1 MSDTPMELARDIVNL
16 IMESESYQRY
26 KSALEQIIST
36 PEQLEKLKEVISL
49 QNEFG
54 EKRLRGED
62 DFFFGK
68 DMFSQNYYKL
78 LLDEDMRDFFKYR
91 KELADTFVSDVQ
103 HYCRRKLCKNIWN
116 YIKLRLLRV

>member
-16 IMESESYQRY
+16 IMESESYLRY

-62 DFFFGK
+62 DFFLERHV
-68 DMFSQNYYKL
+68 SQNYYKL

-91 KELADTFVSDVQ
+91 KELADTFVSVYNTIADESFV
-103 HYCRRKLCKNIWN
+103 KTSGITLS
-116 YIKLRLLRV
+116 

>member
-16 IMESESYQRY
+16 IMESESYLRY

-54 EKRLRGED
+54 EKRLRG
-62 DFFFGK
+62 
-68 DMFSQNYYKL
+68 
-78 LLDEDMRDFFKYR
+78 
-91 KELADTFVSDVQ
+91 
-103 HYCRRKLCKNIWN
+103 
-116 YIKLRLLRV
+116 

>member
-54 EKRLRGED
+54 EKRLRGEMIS
-62 DFFFGK
+62 FWKG
-68 DMFSQNYYKL
+68 MFPKIIINCFWMK
-78 LLDEDMRDFFKYR
+78 
-91 KELADTFVSDVQ
+91 
-103 HYCRRKLCKNIWN
+103 I
-116 YIKLRLLRV
+116 

>member
-26 KSALEQIIST
+26 KSALETNNKYTGTII
-36 PEQLEKLKEVISL
+36 KLKEVISL

-54 EKRLRGED
+54 KKRLRGED
-62 DFFFGK
+62 DFFLERHV
-68 DMFSQNYYKL
+68 SQNYYKL

-91 KELADTFVSDVQ
+91 KELADTFVSVYNTIADESFV
-103 HYCRRKLCKNIWN
+103 KTLGIT
-116 YIKLRLLRV
+116 LS

>member
-16 IMESESYQRY
+16 IMESESYLRY
-26 KSALEQIIST
+26 KSALEQII

-62 DFFFGK
+62 DFFLERHV
-68 DMFSQNYYKL
+68 SQNYYKL

-91 KELADTFVSDVQ
+91 KELADTFVSVYNTIADESFV
-103 HYCRRKLCKNIWN
+103 KTLGIT
-116 YIKLRLLRV
+116 LS

>member
-16 IMESESYQRY
+16 IMESESYLRY

-49 QNEFG
+49 QSEFG

-62 DFFFGK
+62 DFIFGK
-68 DMFSQNYYKL
+68 TRFPKL
-78 LLDEDMRDFFKYR
+78 LQV
-91 KELADTFVSDVQ
+91 TF
-103 HYCRRKLCKNIWN
+103 R
-116 YIKLRLLRV
+116 

>member
-16 IMESESYQRY
+16 IMESESYLRY

-54 EKRLRGED
+54 KN
-62 DFFFGK
+62 DFVVKTISFWK
-68 DMFSQNYYKL
+68 
-78 LLDEDMRDFFKYR
+78 
-91 KELADTFVSDVQ
+91 DTFPKTITS
-103 HYCRRKLCKNIWN
+103 YF
-116 YIKLRLLRV
+116 

>member
-49 QNEFG
+49 QNDLAKNDFV
-54 EKRLRGED
+54 EKMISFWKG
-62 DFFFGK
+62 
-68 DMFSQNYYKL
+68 MFPKIIINCFWMK
-78 LLDEDMRDFFKYR
+78 
-91 KELADTFVSDVQ
+91 
-103 HYCRRKLCKNIWN
+103 I
-116 YIKLRLLRV
+116 

>member
-1 MSDTPMELARDIVNL
+1 MYRS
-16 IMESESYQRY
+16 Y

-54 EKRLRGED
+54 KKRLRGED
-62 DFFFGK
+62 DFFLERHV
-68 DMFSQNYYKL
+68 SQNYYKL

-91 KELADTFVSDVQ
+91 KELADTFVSVYNTIADESFV
-103 HYCRRKLCKNIWN
+103 KTLGIT
-116 YIKLRLLRV
+116 LS

>member
-62 DFFFGK
+62 DFFWKG
-68 DMFSQNYYKL
+68 MFPKIIINCFWMK
-78 LLDEDMRDFFKYR
+78 
-91 KELADTFVSDVQ
+91 
-103 HYCRRKLCKNIWN
+103 I
-116 YIKLRLLRV
+116 

>member
-1 MSDTPMELARDIVNL
+1 MSDTQMELARDIVNL
-16 IMESESYQRY
+16 IMESESYLRY

-54 EKRLRGED
+54 ED
-62 DFFFGK
+62 DFFLERHV
-68 DMFSQNYYKL
+68 SQNYYKL

-91 KELADTFVSDVQ
+91 KELADTFVSVYNTIADESFV
-103 HYCRRKLCKNIWN
+103 KTLGIT
-116 YIKLRLLRV
+116 LS

>member
-16 IMESESYQRY
+16 IMESESYLRY

-54 EKRLRGED
+54 EKRLRGETIS
-62 DFFFGK
+62 FWK
-68 DMFSQNYYKL
+68 
-78 LLDEDMRDFFKYR
+78 
-91 KELADTFVSDVQ
+91 DTFPKTITS
-103 HYCRRKLCKNIWN
+103 YF
-116 YIKLRLLRV
+116 

>member
-36 PEQLEKLKEVISL
+36 PEQLKEVISL

-62 DFFFGK
+62 DFFLERHV
-68 DMFSQNYYKL
+68 SQNYYKL

-91 KELADTFVSDVQ
+91 KELADTFVSVYNTIADESFV
-103 HYCRRKLCKNIWN
+103 KTLGIT
-116 YIKLRLLRV
+116 LS

>member
-36 PEQLEKLKEVISL
+36 PEQLEKVISL

-54 EKRLRGED
+54 KKRLRGED
-62 DFFFGK
+62 DFFLERHV
-68 DMFSQNYYKL
+68 SQNYYKL

-91 KELADTFVSDVQ
+91 KELADTFVSVYNTIADESFV
-103 HYCRRKLCKNIWN
+103 KTLGIT
-116 YIKLRLLRV
+116 LS